1 MGTLRGNKP
10 QCSPPFTPAGLA
22 AGGTPHRLLCSSSL
36 TPSSLLSPS
45 IPRNVSPSLLSDNT
59 LHSIL
64 PGGVLVP
71 FWVVYLGRN
80 QAVLGWLSLPNTVL
94 IWTVGNPQASL
105 PNSCGQVD

>member
-1 MGTLRGNKP
+1 MQSSFHP
-10 QCSPPFTPAGLA
+10 SWAGYR
-22 AGGTPHRLLCSSSL
+22 GTPHRLLCSSSL

-45 IPRNVSPSLLSDNT
+45 IPWKVSPSLLSDIT
-59 LHSIL
+59 LPSIP

-80 QAVLGWLSLPNTVL
+80 QAVLGWLSPPNMVL